1 MIGHLLNRR
10 VTVLRPV
17 ITTDEVG
24 GQAVALEPAGTIPVK
39 IGQPR
44 PDERTLGDQWGAR
57 LTHVAHTLATA
68 DVRRGDE
75 LVDDLDQP
83 SERLRVIS
91 VISDSHG
98 TYRRLE
104 LEAVQAEGAR

>member
-44 PDERTLGDQWGAR
+44 PDERPLGDQWGAR

-68 DVRRGDE
+68 DVRRGDQ
-75 LVDDLDQP
+75 LDAGDGW
-83 SERLRVIS
+83 RLRVLA
-91 VISDSHG
+91 VITNSHRS
-98 TYRRLE
+98 YLRAE
-104 LEAVQAEGAR
+104 CEAFQPEGVT